1 MKELEIQ
8 VNEAG
13 QRLDKY
19 LKKYLKNAPDS
30 FIYKMLRKKNIVLN
44 KKKADGSERLA
55 EGDEIKFFL
64 SEETIEKFKGAV
76 SFSSSGGRECL
87 EPEIVYEDSQV
98 IFFNV
103 SESEADRCLHGGI
116 CGLIYVEKRT
126 DQGGR
131 AAGLPAVC
139 VQSSGSEYQRYYC
152 SGKDT
157 GRSSGAVRAFS
168 KPYA

>member
-13 QRLDKY
+13 QRFDKY

-44 KKKADGSERLA
+44 KKKADGSERLVA
-55 EGDEIKFFL
+55 GDEIKFFVC
-64 SEETIEKFKGAV
+64 I
-76 SFSSSGGRECL
+76 
-87 EPEIVYEDSQV
+87 
-98 IFFNV
+98 
-103 SESEADRCLHGGI
+103 SESEADGCIHGGI

-131 AAGLPAVC
+131 AAGFPAVC
-139 VQSSGSEYQRYYC
+139 VQSSGPEYQRYYC